1 MTLRSK
7 LLLAQAPLLL
17 ALVLVSVAGSYIITS
32 LGRASHRILKDNYR
46 SVLAMQRMKDALRR
60 MDEGAVVSGGAREA
74 DRARFAEELA
84 VQEGNIT
91 EPGERE
97 KTAVLHAAWD
107 AYGQSL
113 DRALAMDRGP
123 PRDASLRR
131 HLEVSERTNEAIDA
145 ILALNQDAMVRKSD
159 EADRTARRF
168 DAILIAVAVAGFV
181 VGAYA
186 TGTLTARLLR
196 PVSVLG
202 QAARRIGEGD
212 LVARARVEGKD
223 EIAQLSR
230 EFNTMADRLQQYR
243 QSSLGELIEAQQASQ
258 AAIDSLPDPVL
269 VVDNDGGLLHANVA
283 AESVFKVDLGKGGKE
298 ALRALDPR
306 AREVVERMRQH
317 VAAGKGAFSP
327 RGLEESFPL
336 STPEGE
342 RHFLPRATPVYA
354 EGGAVLGTTVV
365 LQDVTR
371 LQRFDE
377 LKNNLVA
384 TVAHE
389 FRTPLTSLQMAI
401 HLCVEQTVGP
411 LTEKQA
417 DLLHAARE
425 DCARLQ
431 AIVDELLDLSRIQA
445 GRVELHKEPLD
456 AEAAVKRALE
466 AHRHL
471 AEERKVSL
479 RSELLPG
486 IGQVAAD
493 AERVQLVFGNLLTN
507 AVRHGPEGS
516 TVAVRAAV
524 AGGEVRFEVRDSGP
538 GIPPEYQQ
546 AVFEKFFR
554 MPGGPPGGA
563 GLGLFIAKEL
573 VEAHGGRIGVE
584 SKPGDGATFWFTL
597 PAAQAPN

>member
-1 MTLRSK
+1 VTLRSK
-7 LLLAQAPLLL
+7 LLLAQAPLVL
-17 ALVLVSVAGSYIITS
+17 ALVLVSAAGSSITSS

-60 MDEGAVVSGGAREA
+60 MDEGALLGDRREA
-74 DRARFAEELA
+74 DRAHFAEELG

-97 KTAVLHAAWD
+97 ATARLHAAWD
-107 AYGQSL
+107 EYRQGL
-113 DRALAMDRGP
+113 ERGLAT
-123 PRDASLRR
+123 DARLQR
-131 HLEVSERTNEAIDA
+131 SERTHEAIDV

-168 DAILIAVAVAGFV
+168 DAILIAAAIAGLVIAVYGTA
-181 VGAYA
+181 
-186 TGTLTARLLR
+186 TLTTRLLR

-243 QSSLGELIEAQQASQ
+243 QSSLGELIEAQRASQ

-269 VVDNDGGLLHANVA
+269 VVDNDGALLHANVA
-283 AESVFKVDLGKGGKE
+283 AESVFKVDLGQGGKE

-317 VAAGKGAFSP
+317 VTAGKGAFSP
-327 RGLEESFPL
+327 KGLEESFPL

-354 EGGAVLGTTVV
+354 EGGSVLGTTVV

-389 FRTPLTSLQMAI
+389 LRTPLTSLQMAI

-417 DLLHAARE
+417 DLLYAARE

-445 GRVELHKEPLD
+445 GRVELHRQPLG
-456 AEAAVKRALE
+456 AEEAVNRALE

-471 AEERKVSL
+471 AEERKVAL

-507 AVRHGPEGS
+507 AIRHSPEGS

-524 AGGEVRFEVRDSGP
+524 SGSEVRFEVRDSGP
-538 GIPPEYQQ
+538 GIPLEYQQ
-546 AVFEKFFR
+546 AVFEKYFR
-554 MPGGPPGGA
+554 LPGGPPGGA

-573 VEAHGGRIGVE
+573 VQAHGGNIGVA
-584 SKPGDGATFWFTL
+584 STPGTGSTFWFTL
-597 PAAQAPN
+597 PAAQEARAPG